1 MNHSWILSLPPSL
14 PLVSELKIQSVTLS
28 ETYCRAA
35 LRSIGEKKQ
44 RPGQP
49 ARNAQPACRAILS
62 PIRSLRSRETAFNA
76 KTEAN
81 EKKSKK
87 KKREK
92 RKREKRG
99 GKKIAGDFP
108 RHAIRKRET
117 KRRYIAEVAS
127 DTPGSLASG
136 FASGLLLGR
145 VFMSAAAPTRDQ
157 IRWPTI
163 LHVRIQ
169 LACIH
174 ARVRVRARVR
184 TAADCFPGIEYLAF
198 ARVACGM
205 PARPIP
211 PSLTQYPRIRCTN
224 TGQRS
229 STSC

>member
-92 RKREKRG
+92 RNREKRG
-99 GKKIAGDFP
+99 GKKSRAIFRGTRFESGKQSVGTSPKLQAIP
-108 RHAIRKRET
+108 LAHWLLVSLLASSSAEYLWALPRRHAT
-117 KRRYIAEVAS
+117 KFV
-127 DTPGSLASG
+127 D
-136 FASGLLLGR
+136 LL
-145 VFMSAAAPTRDQ
+145 F
-157 IRWPTI
+157 
-163 LHVRIQ
+163 
-169 LACIH
+169 
-174 ARVRVRARVR
+174 
-184 TAADCFPGIEYLAF
+184 
-198 ARVACGM
+198 
-205 PARPIP
+205 
-211 PSLTQYPRIRCTN
+211 CTYV
-224 TGQRS
+224 S
-229 STSC
+229 S